1 MKKRLMAAAL
11 ILIMLFGIAGC
22 TAMKAGNGSGNTRL
36 SGEKVQ
42 LTMYLWDKSMT
53 RELTPW
59 LEKQFPDIQFTFVV
73 GYNTMAYY
81 EYLNERDKMPDI
93 ITCRRFSLND
103 AASLA
108 DELMDLSR
116 TEVAGSFY
124 ESYLENN
131 REMDGAIRWL
141 PMCAEVDGFFANVD
155 LFEQYDIP
163 LPTNY
168 AEFVEASAR
177 FEEVGVPFFM
187 TDWKSDYTC
196 LEIMQ
201 GCAIPELMSLEGTT
215 WRRAYESEMPENPVG
230 LDDKVWP
237 VVFDKFAQFLQDL
250 KVKPEDLENRFVDA
264 ATPFKNGE
272 LAIMRGTANDCA
284 VTKKENGINCVML
297 PYFGEESKDNWILT
311 YPMCQLAVS
320 KSVEQ
325 DPVKLEATLRV
336 LEAIFSTEGQGHLAS
351 GASVLSYNKNID
363 LGMGDVLSVI
373 MDCVDRNHMYMRLA
387 STEIFSISKDVVHK
401 MVKGEYGPDF
411 APQAAYEDFNAQ
423 LIRSSEPTEEEIVIT
438 QKESYPYTYGEH
450 GSPAASS
457 LMNTVRAGSGDDIAI
472 GYANVVA
479 CPVYAG
485 DYTEQQ
491 LKWFMAFKSIAYRGE
506 YTGSE
511 IRRIMEWLVNIKED
525 GSNPIRH
532 YNVSPVTSGME
543 YTMTDNGDGTYT
555 LGELTI
561 HGQPLENDR
570 VYHVLLMGED
580 NYIENEVYCNCPMPE
595 DLRQRRERQNTG
607 DYNSYQIMLDSLA
620 ETGQFLPP
628 TEYLTILS

>member
-1 MKKRLMAAAL
+1 MKRILCLLLALIMAAT
-11 ILIMLFGIAGC
+11 ILAGC
-22 TAMKAGNGSGNTRL
+22 AGKAASAGKKEDDGRISISL
-36 SGEKVQ
+36 
-42 LTMYLWDKSMT
+42 YAWDRSMLK
-53 RELTPW
+53 ELTPW
-59 LEKQFPDIQFTFVV
+59 LEEIFPNIEFTFIQS
-73 GYNTMAYY
+73 YNTMEYY
-81 EYLNERDKMPDI
+81 KDLIARGEKMPDI

-103 AASLA
+103 AAYLA
-108 DELMDLSR
+108 DVLMDLSQ

-168 AEFVEASAR
+168 AEFVEAAAR

-284 VTKKENGINCVML
+284 ITKKENGINCVML

-363 LGMGDVLSVI
+363 LGMGDTLSVI

-401 MVKGEYGPDF
+401 MVKGG
-411 APQAAYEDFNAQ
+411 
-423 LIRSSEPTEEEIVIT
+423 VW
-438 QKESYPYTYGEH
+438 
-450 GSPAASS
+450 
-457 LMNTVRAGSGDDIAI
+457 SGL
-472 GYANVVA
+472 
-479 CPVYAG
+479 CPPG
-485 DYTEQQ
+485 R
-491 LKWFMAFKSIAYRGE
+491 L
-506 YTGSE
+506 
-511 IRRIMEWLVNIKED
+511 
-525 GSNPIRH
+525 
-532 YNVSPVTSGME
+532 
-543 YTMTDNGDGTYT
+543 
-555 LGELTI
+555 
-561 HGQPLENDR
+561 
-570 VYHVLLMGED
+570 
-580 NYIENEVYCNCPMPE
+580 
-595 DLRQRRERQNTG
+595 
-607 DYNSYQIMLDSLA
+607 
-620 ETGQFLPP
+620 
-628 TEYLTILS
+628 